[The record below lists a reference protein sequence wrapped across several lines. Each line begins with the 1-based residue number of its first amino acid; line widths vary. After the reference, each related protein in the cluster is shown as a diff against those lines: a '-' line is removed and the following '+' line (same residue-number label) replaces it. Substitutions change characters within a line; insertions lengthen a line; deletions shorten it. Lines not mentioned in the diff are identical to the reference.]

1 MNTFGLYNIETS
13 ELYRFKT
20 YEEAFRAYLQKTVLS
35 EEGILSSLKGPWRV
49 AYIDG
54 SRIVQLDEL
63 VLARHMKIIKLEGK

>member
-20 YEEAFRAYLQKTVLS
+20 YEEAFQAYLQKTVLS
-35 EEGILSSLKGPWRV
+35 EEGVLASLRSPWRV

-63 VLARHMKIIKLEGK
+63 VLARHMKIIKLED

>member
-35 EEGILSSLKGPWRV
+35 EEGVLASLRSPWRV
-49 AYIDG
+49 AYIDD

-63 VLARHMKIIKLEGK
+63 VLARHMKIIKLED